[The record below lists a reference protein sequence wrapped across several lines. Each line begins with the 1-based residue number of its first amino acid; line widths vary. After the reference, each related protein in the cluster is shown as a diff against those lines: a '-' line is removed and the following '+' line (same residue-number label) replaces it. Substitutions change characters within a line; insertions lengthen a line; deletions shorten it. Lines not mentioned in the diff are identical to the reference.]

1 MFDSDNMKYLK
12 SAPLSGDNVLQE
24 FSVVVSGKTPQLDLM
39 REVGGVVPQQFLV
52 GMEDTSI
59 RQASN

>member
-1 MFDSDNMKYLK
+1 M
-12 SAPLSGDNVLQE
+12 QE